1 MNLLSA
7 QTRFSPVSLLFVL
20 LIVVGC
26 KTTPINTAQ
35 TSPIPPRLIEPL
47 KFVNFTVSQINS
59 LEGISNLMSAKV
71 SIKQDSVLGDYDWAS
86 FTGSPGT
93 TNHAE
98 TINEFR
104 AGVEHD
110 FSARYPFDRIKYNI
124 FKSVSDALD
133 FMAKAKSSKANY
145 LPGNYC
151 QELPVSILAGNL
163 GSDDWEQ
170 IINDAGKGMTLK
182 DYAKTGHPNLITD
195 IRTAGNTLT
204 FYDTGNKCD
213 YVVKELARGD
223 VDEDG
228 CEDVLI
234 AVSMLNQDGNGGY
247 YQAYVV
253 SRTDPKQRQLK
264 LVEFGAAK

>member
-35 TSPIPPRLIEPL
+35 TSPTPPRLIEPL

-93 TNHAE
+93 TYHAE

-145 LPGNYC
+145 LPGRLLP
-151 QELPVSILAGNL
+151 ELPVSILAGNL
-163 GSDDWEQ
+163 RSDDWA
-170 IINDAGKGMTLK
+170 D
-182 DYAKTGHPNLITD
+182 
-195 IRTAGNTLT
+195 
-204 FYDTGNKCD
+204 NK
-213 YVVKELARGD
+213 
-223 VDEDG
+223 
-228 CEDVLI
+228 
-234 AVSMLNQDGNGGY
+234 
-247 YQAYVV
+247 
-253 SRTDPKQRQLK
+253 
-264 LVEFGAAK
+264 